1 MSFPRKR
8 ESSREGSTNW
18 RREPGKRENRG
29 TRESQSVEIVSVL
42 SFVVPAPQHPPGLAV
57 ICVGRHLGWNLIG
70 GSAVISPGRRAKIM
84 RTTSR
89 VLARK
94 LIGHAAI
101 GVVMGGALALW
112 LLMRELDLNR
122 MILDGSAPEAAELAV
137 VASLTSLFAIGAG
150 ISGFV
155 FMLFD
160 NEP

>member
-1 MSFPRKR
+1 
-8 ESSREGSTNW
+8 
-18 RREPGKRENRG
+18 
-29 TRESQSVEIVSVL
+29 
-42 SFVVPAPQHPPGLAV
+42 
-57 ICVGRHLGWNLIG
+57 
-70 GSAVISPGRRAKIM
+70 M

-94 LIGHAAI
+94 LISHAAI

-122 MILDGSAPEAAELAV
+122 MILDGSAPEAMELAV

-150 ISGFV
+150 INGFV

>member
-1 MSFPRKR
+1 MEPDRR
-8 ESSREGSTNW
+8 VRHYRAETESD
-18 RREPGKRENRG
+18 
-29 TRESQSVEIVSVL
+29 
-42 SFVVPAPQHPPGLAV
+42 
-57 ICVGRHLGWNLIG
+57 
-70 GSAVISPGRRAKIM
+70 IM

-94 LIGHAAI
+94 LISHAAV

-112 LLMRELDLNR
+112 LLVRELDLNR
-122 MILDGSAPEAAELAV
+122 MILDGSPPEAAELAV
-137 VASLTSLFAIGAG
+137 VASLTALFAIGAG

>member
-1 MSFPRKR
+1 
-8 ESSREGSTNW
+8 
-18 RREPGKRENRG
+18 
-29 TRESQSVEIVSVL
+29 
-42 SFVVPAPQHPPGLAV
+42 
-57 ICVGRHLGWNLIG
+57 
-70 GSAVISPGRRAKIM
+70 M

-94 LIGHAAI
+94 LISHAAI
-101 GVVMGGALALW
+101 GVVMGGALTLW
-112 LLMRELDLNR
+112 LLMRELNR
-122 MILDGSAPEAAELAV
+122 MILDGSAPEAMELAV

>member
-1 MSFPRKR
+1 MEPDRR
-8 ESSREGSTNW
+8 VRRYRAETESE
-18 RREPGKRENRG
+18 
-29 TRESQSVEIVSVL
+29 
-42 SFVVPAPQHPPGLAV
+42 
-57 ICVGRHLGWNLIG
+57 
-70 GSAVISPGRRAKIM
+70 IM

-94 LIGHAAI
+94 LISHAAI

-112 LLMRELDLNR
+112 LLVRELDLNR
-122 MILDGSAPEAAELAV
+122 MILDGSAPEATELAV

-150 ISGFV
+150 ISAFV